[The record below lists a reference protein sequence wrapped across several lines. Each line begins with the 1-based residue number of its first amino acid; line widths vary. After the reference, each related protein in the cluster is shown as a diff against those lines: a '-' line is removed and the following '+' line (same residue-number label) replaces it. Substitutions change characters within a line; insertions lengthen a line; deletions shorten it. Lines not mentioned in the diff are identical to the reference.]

1 MDGRE
6 AEGLLLAGCV
16 VMTGRCERL
25 FRASQSARMCFHL
38 MRSFEEVQ
46 DGIDAWR
53 DTVGRSVAREEG
65 EEAVD
70 GLDGS

>member
-1 MDGRE
+1 MDGLE

-16 VMTGRCERL
+16 VMAGRCERL

-53 DTVGRSVAREEG
+53 DTVGRSVGRQERRRSTG
-65 EEAVD
+65 WMD
-70 GLDGS
+70 PD